1 MKEQKIIF
9 RVSLAV
15 AAITLIVGVIGE
27 WGIDKVFCL
36 YVPFLSGHRTF
47 CIDFCMGIFAGAVFS
62 AAISLIS
69 YFTKKQEIM
78 FQYWTQLAG
87 HIQSLNLFGSRYFKD
102 GSTTDECIKK
112 IIESEEIMSDI
123 YALESSYTE
132 LARLRKEI
140 SLFCQKSK
148 LKKQIVTT
156 FELAGAVNIDLTHLI
171 YVHIEPKMKVKT
183 QRKYVNQY
191 NLKDSNVSKFSK
203 SIKELQN
210 ALGIKVTIPDLE
222 SEMKQWY

>member
-27 WGIDKVFCL
+27 WGIDKVLCL

-62 AAISLIS
+62 VAISLIS

-87 HIQSLNLFGSRYFKD
+87 HIQSLNLFGSRYFKA
-102 GSTTDECIKK
+102 GSTTDSCVKK
-112 IIESEEIMSDI
+112 IIESEEVMSDI
-123 YALESSYTE
+123 FVLESSYTE

-140 SLFCQKSK
+140 SLFRQNSK
-148 LKKQIVTT
+148 LKKQVAKT

-171 YVHIEPKMKVKT
+171 YVHIAPNMNIKT

-191 NLKDSNVSKFSK
+191 NLVNSNVSQFSE
-203 SIKELQN
+203 SVKELQET
-210 ALGIKVTIPDLE
+210 LGIEVKVPDIE
-222 SEMKQWY
+222 SEMKQW

>member
-9 RVSLAV
+9 RVSLAI
-15 AAITLIVGVIGE
+15 AAITLIVGAIGE
-27 WGIDKVFCL
+27 WRIDKVLCL

-62 AAISLIS
+62 VAISSIS

-87 HIQSLNLFGSRYFKD
+87 HIQALNLFGSRYFKD
-102 GSTTDECIKK
+102 GSTTDNCIKK
-112 IIESEEIMSDI
+112 IIESEEVMSDI
-123 YALESSYTE
+123 FVLESSYTE

-140 SLFCQKSK
+140 SLFRQNSK
-148 LKKQIVTT
+148 LKKQVAKT

-171 YVHIEPKMKVKT
+171 YVHIAPNMNVKT

-191 NLKDSNVSKFSK
+191 NLDNSNVSEFSE
-203 SIKELQN
+203 SVKELQEM
-210 ALGIKVTIPDLE
+210 LGIEVKVPDIE
-222 SEMKQWY
+222 SEMKQW

>member
-9 RVSLAV
+9 RVSLAI
-15 AAITLIVGVIGE
+15 AAITLIMGVIGE
-27 WGIDKVFCL
+27 WRIDKAISFC
-36 YVPFLSGHRTF
+36 VPIISGHRAF

-69 YFTKKQEIM
+69 YFTKKKEMM
-78 FQYWTQLAG
+78 FLYWTQLAG
-87 HIQSLNLFGSRYFKD
+87 HVQSLNLFGNRYFKY

-112 IIESEEIMSDI
+112 IIDSGEIMSDI

-140 SLFCQKSK
+140 SLFCQESE
-148 LKKQIVTT
+148 LKKQIVKT
-156 FELAGAVNIDLTHLI
+156 FELAGLVNIDLTHLA
-171 YVHIEPKMKVKT
+171 YVHIEPKMNIKT

-191 NLKDSNVSKFSK
+191 NLDNSNVSQFSE
-203 SIKELQN
+203 SVKELQET
-210 ALGIKVTIPDLE
+210 LGIEVKVSDIE
-222 SEMKQWY
+222 SEMKQ